1 MKLAIAGLVAVIMVA
16 IGSFAQST
24 TQPKKQPDCKRPTY
38 STSVVEDQIDTV
50 IGKHKMMLALIDES
64 SSWMQVDS
72 KHTDAVATFQTLRRF
87 EGEWMENSKLL
98 LFMFGEAPD
107 DDLGWFNRMNENISD
122 LMDVN
127 TKIFSGLT
135 QLKSMGLD
143 TEVTGPAGTIK
154 HQPDETRGCVAV
166 TWVGGAY
173 GK

>member
-1 MKLAIAGLVAVIMVA
+1 MKLTIAGLVAVIVVA
-16 IGSFAQST
+16 TGSFAQST

-38 STSVVEDQIDTV
+38 SKSVMEDQIDTV
-50 IGKHKMMLALIDES
+50 IGKQKMMLALIDES

-72 KHTDAVATFQTLRRF
+72 KHTDAVATFQKLRRF

-98 LFMFGEAPD
+98 LFMVGGAPD
-107 DDLGWFNRMNENISD
+107 DDFGWFDRMHEKIAE

-143 TEVTGPAGTIK
+143 TEVTGSTGTIK
-154 HQPDETRGCVAV
+154 RQPDETRGCVAI
-166 TWVGGAY
+166 TWIGGAY